1 MLAGTAAGADPD
13 TFADD
18 PDLGPT
24 VSESLRSAC
33 QLALQAATAPGSDLA
48 SVVDHW
54 TKLSE
59 TCRACRACRAY
70 RLDTDGAVRLRFLD
84 TQIAPLAPV
93 LQYEVLRVIGKKLAG
108 SFAVSGLIRKL
119 HSALPRPRR
128 AELALS

>member
-1 MLAGTAAGADPD
+1 MLAGIAAGADPD

-54 TKLSE
+54 TKLNE
-59 TCRACRACRAY
+59 TCRACRAC

-84 TQIAPLAPV
+84 TQIAPLPPV
-93 LQYEVLRVIGKKLAG
+93 LQYEVLRVIGKKRAG
-108 SFAVSGLIRKL
+108 SFAVSGLICRM